1 MPRKY
6 TELTFTDSVKRTQ
19 EHYGTRR
26 QGAKLEAMDWQDDRL
41 SDRET
46 AFVSDRDGF
55 YVASVGENGWPYLQF
70 RGGPRGF
77 VKMLDERTLAFA
89 DFRGN
94 LQYITTG
101 NVKHDDRV
109 ALFFMDYANQR
120 RLKVMARAEV
130 FEATDRPELIER
142 LEDRNYKARVERAVI
157 YHVEAFDW
165 NCPQHITPR
174 WTEDELTP
182 VVGELQNRLH
192 ELEEENE
199 RLRHEIGRKTTMAES
214 PHNAATK

>member
-19 EHYGTRR
+19 EYYGTRR

-41 SDRET
+41 SERER

-77 VKMLDERTLAFA
+77 VKVLDDRALAFA

-101 NVKHDDRV
+101 NIKQDDRV
-109 ALFFMDYANQR
+109 ALFFMDYANRR

-130 FEATDRPELIER
+130 FEVKDRPELIEQ
-142 LEDRNYKARVERAVI
+142 LENRNYKARVERAVV

-174 WTEDELTP
+174 WTEDELAP
-182 VVGELQNRLH
+182 VIAEMRDRL
-192 ELEEENE
+192 EWLEEENA
-199 RLRHEIGRKTTMAES
+199 RLRHEIGEKTTMA
-214 PHNAATK
+214 